1 YISCVLG
8 CPYDGD
14 IEISQVTALAA
25 QLTALGCYEIS
36 LGDTIGIGTP
46 AKARLLVEAV
56 AMHIPLDAIAVH
68 FHDTYGQAL
77 ANILAVL
84 ETGISVVD
92 SAVAGLGGCPFAAG
106 ATGNVATEDVL
117 YMLDGMGIET
127 GVDLGALVETGQFI
141 AKLLGRTPDSRANR
155 ALATKQRLD

>member
-1 YISCVLG
+1 MDNGPVA
-8 CPYDGD
+8 
-14 IEISQVTALAA
+14 ALAA
-25 QLTALGCYEIS
+25 RLKALGCYEIS

-46 AKARLLVEAV
+46 AKARALVQMA
-56 AMHIPLDAIAVH
+56 AMHIPLDHIAVH

-84 ETGISVVD
+84 EAGISVVD

-117 YMLDGMGIET
+117 YMLEGLGIDT
-127 GVDLGALVETGQFI
+127 GVDLDAMVETGQFI
-141 AKLLGRTPDSRANR
+141 AKLLGRAPDSRANR
-155 ALATKQRLD
+155 ALAAKKGRD